1 METKKNNSQ
10 SEPESPSAAQHRH
23 EAAKDYTR
31 ELVEE
36 LLSSDDS
43 DPSASSPA
51 RTPEKKNNKR

>member
-36 LLSSDDS
+36 LLSSAHPSVSPDD
-43 DPSASSPA
+43 
-51 RTPEKKNNKR
+51 KKNSKQ

>member
-23 EAAKDYTR
+23 EAAKDYMR

-36 LLSSDDS
+36 LLSSAHPSVSPDD
-43 DPSASSPA
+43 
-51 RTPEKKNNKR
+51 KKNSKQWQNIN